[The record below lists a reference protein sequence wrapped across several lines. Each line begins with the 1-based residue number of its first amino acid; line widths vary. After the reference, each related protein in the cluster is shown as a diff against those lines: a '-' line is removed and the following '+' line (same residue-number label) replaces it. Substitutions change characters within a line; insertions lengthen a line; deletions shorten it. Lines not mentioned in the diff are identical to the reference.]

1 VKTLKKI
8 MKYRAL
14 EMNITLL
21 GWNSFFQKE
30 FEEFSGGQGFIPAR
44 IVRQNKH
51 NYDVLCEKGDL
62 TAEVSGAFSYLAES
76 SVDFPTVGD
85 WVVINAIENENKAI
99 IHKLLPRKNSFSRK
113 AAGIETEAQVLA
125 SNIDTVFVVT
135 GLDRDF
141 NPRRI
146 ERYMTLIHNYG
157 AEPVI
162 LLNKADLCSDPPA
175 RVSEIEMVAPNVPV
189 YYLSAICD
197 DDMSQINN
205 LIPTGKTGAM
215 LGSSGTGKSTIINRL
230 LGEDILATSETS
242 EAVGKGIHTT
252 TWRELILLPSGGIVI
267 DTPGLREVQLW
278 ADEEDLSITFDDI
291 EDIATQCRFRNCK
304 HQSEP
309 GCAILQAVEDEIL
322 DYRRVL
328 NYHKMRR
335 EIRFLEARK
344 EQRVMISKSRGK
356 ALSRF
361 TRQRKKVKY

>member
-1 VKTLKKI
+1 
-8 MKYRAL
+8 
-14 EMNITLL
+14 MNITLL
-21 GWNSFFQKE
+21 GWNSFFQEE
-30 FEEFSGGQGFIPAR
+30 FEGFSGGQGFIPAR
-44 IVRQNKH
+44 IARQNKH
-51 NYDVLCEKGDL
+51 NYNVLCEKGAL
-62 TAEVSGAFSYLAES
+62 TAEVSGSFSYLAEA

-85 WVVINAIENENKAI
+85 WVVINAIEDDNKAI

-125 SNIDTVFVVT
+125 SNIDTVFVVA

-146 ERYMTLIHNYG
+146 ERYMTLIRNSG

-162 LLNKADLCSDPPA
+162 LLNKADLCSDPSA
-175 RVSEIEMVAPNVPV
+175 RVSEIEKVAQDVPV
-189 YYLSAICD
+189 YYLSATCD
-197 DDMSQINN
+197 DDISQINN

-242 EAVGKGIHTT
+242 GAVGKGRHTT

-267 DTPGLREVQLW
+267 DTPGLREIQLW

-291 EDIATQCRFRNCK
+291 EEIAAKCRFRNCK
-304 HQSEP
+304 HKSEP
-309 GCAILQAVEDEIL
+309 GCAIIQAIEEEIL
-322 DYRRVL
+322 DYRRVQ
-328 NYHKMRR
+328 NYHKMKR

-344 EQRVMISKSRGK
+344 EQRYMISKSKGK

-361 TRQRKKVKY
+361 IRQRMKLKY